1 MWMIIRESL
10 DNKNHKN
17 KNTVHD
23 LPINRK
29 VVYPTPHLT
38 ESKSYDENELVMLLK
53 QRQQDAYSYLYD
65 HYSGSLY
72 SIILNIVTDKDFA
85 NDVLQE
91 VFIKIWRQIDTYDD
105 SKGRLF
111 TWMLNVARNASIDA
125 VRSKGYQKNQKN
137 RELTENFFDAG
148 GSTMMNTDRIGL
160 KKLVHNLK
168 EDYRVLID
176 LSYFQGFTQ
185 DEISKMLKIP
195 LGTVK
200 TRMRSALIQL
210 KQVIKL

>member
-1 MWMIIRESL
+1 
-10 DNKNHKN
+10 
-17 KNTVHD
+17 
-23 LPINRK
+23 
-29 VVYPTPHLT
+29 LT
-38 ESKSYDENELVMLLK
+38 ETKQYSEDELVMLLK
-53 QRQQDAYSYLYD
+53 ARQQEAYSYLYD

-85 NDVLQE
+85 SDVLQE
-91 VFIKIWRQIDTYDD
+91 VFIKIWRQIETYDH

-148 GSTMMNTDRIGL
+148 GSTMINTDRIGL

-168 EDYRVLID
+168 EDYRILID

-185 DEISKMLKIP
+185 DEIAKMLNIP